1 MILYYIL
8 LHKIISKKQNNLVL
22 KYKIMQ
28 NSLTLKNMINN
39 VIQIGKKYN
48 QKKIRKQL
56 VIIMF
61 KLQKDFMERILKT
74 IFINKMVFYKYKK
87 KMLELLDQKMIIYL
101 KNIDFQRLN
110 KEMLVIQE
118 NIKRK
123 MLLELNQNYRI

>member
-8 LHKIISKKQNNLVL
+8 LHKIIIKKQNNLVL

-39 VIQIGKKYN
+39 VIYIGKKYN

-61 KLQKDFMERILKT
+61 KLQKDFMERILKI

-101 KNIDFQRLN
+101 KNIDFQKLN

>member
-8 LHKIISKKQNNLVL
+8 LHKIIIKKQNNLVL

-101 KNIDFQRLN
+101 KNIDFQKLN

>member
-8 LHKIISKKQNNLVL
+8 LHKIIIKKQNNLVL

-28 NSLTLKNMINN
+28 NSLTVKNMINN
-39 VIQIGKKYN
+39 VIYIGKKYN

-61 KLQKDFMERILKT
+61 KLQKDFMERILKI

-101 KNIDFQRLN
+101 KNIDFQKLN

>member
-8 LHKIISKKQNNLVL
+8 LHKIIIKKQNNLVL